1 MTPTDKSP
9 APPPAHAP
17 GLPAQT
23 TTAPRTVTPRREF
36 TVNYTQR
43 DVDAI
48 REQVEQG
55 QAAKRRLIVLTLIV
69 TFAALVGAL
78 ILLSTSYGLYSK
90 SNSDRQKL
98 TDENGGLKSQAEKCE
113 QQLAAKKAQEDKA
126 AQIRAEAQ
134 AKMDKVLPAV
144 LSASSNP
151 REGGNLAQLI
161 YSLPQHMLE
170 TDRKPPDSLFHN
182 WRVTNGPTTET
193 YTLVGGF
200 VDGKWV
206 LYSNLV
212 AKR

>member
-9 APPPAHAP
+9 APPVAAT
-17 GLPAQT
+17 QT
-23 TTAPRTVTPRREF
+23 TTPRTVQPRREF

-55 QAAKRRLIVLTLIV
+55 QAAKRRLIVLALMVTL
-69 TFAALVGAL
+69 AALVGAV

-98 TDENGGLKSQAEKCE
+98 TDETAGLKSLAEKCE

-126 AQIRAEAQ
+126 NQARAEAQ
-134 AKMDKVLPAV
+134 AKMDKVLPEV
-144 LSASSNP
+144 LRAAANP
-151 REGGNLAQLI
+151 RDGAALAQMI
-161 YSLPQHMLE
+161 YNLPQHMIE

-182 WRVTNGPTTET
+182 WRVTSGATTET

-206 LYSNLV
+206 IYSNLV
-212 AKR
+212 ARH